1 VGSEEGGGNESNQAS
16 STQQDNASPEGEQGS
31 IDRATDVRGISDS
44 SQPVEGYNRQSN
56 EAGLDNGR
64 AVEDKSER
72 LPLGTAETW
81 SGIYSTVEASN
92 NSGEIRPAYS
102 TEEREELEA
111 RGIPESEA
119 QGSNRSEEE
128 VNSRMAEITAF
139 ARRIGQSDRRSLP
152 GTQSNQSKQE
162 EYIN

>member
-1 VGSEEGGGNESNQAS
+1 MGSEEGGGNESNQAS

-64 AVEDKSER
+64 AVENQSE
-72 LPLGTAETW
+72 LPMVGGLQET
-81 SGIYSTVEASN
+81 SGITSTVAASN

-152 GTQSNQSKQE
+152 GTQSNQSE
-162 EYIN
+162 

>member
-1 VGSEEGGGNESNQAS
+1 MGSEEGGGNESNQTSQA
-16 STQQDNASPEGEQGS
+16 QQDNAGPEGEQGS
-31 IDRATDVRGISDS
+31 IERTPDVGGISDS

-81 SGIYSTVEASN
+81 SGITSTITASN
-92 NSGEIRPAYS
+92 NTGSIRPVYS

-111 RGIPESEA
+111 RGINPH
-119 QGSNRSEEE
+119 
-128 VNSRMAEITAF
+128 
-139 ARRIGQSDRRSLP
+139 
-152 GTQSNQSKQE
+152 
-162 EYIN
+162 

>member
-1 VGSEEGGGNESNQAS
+1 MGSEEGGGNESNQAS

-31 IDRATDVRGISDS
+31 IERTPDIGGISGS
-44 SQPVEGYNRQSN
+44 SQPVEGYNEQSN

-64 AVEDKSER
+64 AVEDQSER

-81 SGIYSTVEASN
+81 SGIYRTVEASN
-92 NSGEIRPAYS
+92 NAGKIRPVYS

-111 RGIPESEA
+111 RRIPESET

-152 GTQSNQSKQE
+152 GTQSNQSE
-162 EYIN
+162 